1 MRNKYTY
8 HISEFILKH
17 IDSNPEINM
26 VNPRM
31 LIEKDSTEISIS
43 ISVQHSEY
51 IYDIDHNPP
60 NYDGTKHARDDF
72 KKLLRKLRMK
82 IWVKPKYQHE
92 KGP

>member
-43 ISVQHSEY
+43 ISV
-51 IYDIDHNPP
+51 
-60 NYDGTKHARDDF
+60 
-72 KKLLRKLRMK
+72 
-82 IWVKPKYQHE
+82 
-92 KGP
+92 